1 MRQVMAALAVWLAC
15 VVTAFA
21 QTDNPV
27 AESAEA
33 TTTAL
38 NLAAPEA
45 LLDLGPSLS
54 ARNVN
59 DPSNPEDA
67 WFTVPVQNRGSTP
80 VIRILAAADRP
91 ELALAVTPPRTRPAL
106 IETATSNPDIVLER
120 APGYGEHTFRLVIP
134 PNNAGTLALHFQGVR
149 QAPSLHAWTEAALL
163 SHNQQYAILTGLVS
177 GLLIAATAFAA
188 GAAILSKRAFPRWA
202 ALFLAAVVVGELSRT
217 GFFDGSWLTTF
228 AGPYALSAFAL
239 SVGLACGIWLVDYVA
254 PFSSFSPLI
263 GRLRDWVAIA
273 ILLIGVA
280 AFVGA
285 PYAGVTVRAL
295 AVIAS
300 AAAAVYLAQC
310 GHLGI
315 SGARRLSP
323 AATIFA
329 LVSVAA
335 MLNAFGF
342 FGGNLVAPGAIGG
355 FSAAGAL
362 LIALATAIPMES
374 PAETLPE
381 PRKVERPERL
391 AKPERPER
399 IPAAA
404 PAGPVSDN
412 PSAQVRE
419 HAALSA
425 AHQGV
430 FDLDLHTGLVSLSA
444 EAAEL
449 LGLPAGAVELTRETW
464 SARIHSD
471 DRETFAI
478 AMESY
483 RNHPGVAFRIEFR
496 VRGQGGRTVWFEL
509 RATMTGQST
518 EAERCLGL
526 IADVT
531 ARKNAETS
539 DVAAGP
545 SDALTGLGTRAALIS
560 FLDAAPEGLKRSA
573 LALFDIE
580 RFKVI
585 NDSLGQNG
593 GDALLVALVER
604 IEAGLASKPGI
615 NRARLFRVGGG
626 MFAVTETDVPDP
638 ISFGRRIFDMMSAP
652 FFVNGR
658 EVYVQASVGVAIGAK
673 SDRGRDLLFNAERA
687 LGEAKREGGSRVA
700 LYTGALSK
708 QKTPDP
714 VALDTDLRRALERD
728 EIEVHYQP
736 IIRLKDGAIAG
747 FEALLRWRHPQTGMI
762 QPDEFVAHAEQ
773 SDLIVNLGRQALRQ
787 AAKDLSRW
795 QQFFPS
801 RPPLYVSVNVTWR
814 QIADEGFA
822 RELGAILKRSGLAKD
837 SLRLEIT
844 ESAVMAGAGAAEVGL
859 QRLKAMGA
867 SLAIDDFGTG
877 NSSLSQ
883 LARLPFDTIKIDR
896 SFMTSARQDAAGP
909 KVLASILSLAHELKL
924 AVVAEGIE
932 TDEDASL
939 LRNMGCEQGQGFLFG
954 APMPAAQIFGFI
966 AACKGQR
973 A

>member
-1 MRQVMAALAVWLAC
+1 MHRVISALAVWLAC
-15 VVTAFA
+15 VMTEFAATDELVT
-21 QTDNPV
+21 QST
-27 AESAEA
+27 EA

-59 DPSNPEDA
+59 DPTDPEDA
-67 WFTVPVQNRGSTP
+67 WFTVPVQNRSSTP
-80 VIRILAAADRP
+80 VIRVLAAADRP
-91 ELALAVTPPRTRPAL
+91 EAALAVKPPRTRPAL
-106 IETATSNPDIVLER
+106 IETASSNPDIVLER
-120 APGYGEHTFRLVIP
+120 SPGYGENTFRLVIP
-134 PNNAGTLALHFQGVR
+134 PNNAGTLALHFEGVR
-149 QAPSLHAWTEAALL
+149 QAPSLLAWTETALV
-163 SHNQQYAILTGLVS
+163 SHNQQYAILTGLVC

-202 ALFLAAVVVGELSRT
+202 ALFLAAVVIGELSRT
-217 GFFDGSWLTTF
+217 GFFDSSWLTAF

-254 PFSSFSPLI
+254 RFETFSPLM
-263 GRLRDWVAIA
+263 GLLRDWIAIA
-273 ILLIGVA
+273 ILLMGVA
-280 AFVGA
+280 AFVGI
-285 PYAGVTVRAL
+285 PYAGVMVRAL
-295 AVIAS
+295 AVIGS
-300 AAAAVYLAQC
+300 AAAAFYLAHC
-310 GHLGI
+310 GHLGV
-315 SGARRLSP
+315 SGARRLAP

-329 LVSVAA
+329 LVSAA
-335 MLNAFGF
+335 ATMNAFGF

-362 LIALATAIPMES
+362 LVALATAIPMDLVT
-374 PAETLPE
+374 ETLPE
-381 PRKVERPERL
+381 APKAERVPEKKI
-391 AKPERPER
+391 APPVPVAPVV
-399 IPAAA
+399 PAAPE
-404 PAGPVSDN
+404 PAQ
-412 PSAQVRE
+412 AQVRE
-419 HAALSA
+419 HDALSA
-425 AHQGV
+425 LHQGV
-430 FDLDLHTGLVSLSA
+430 FDLDLHTGLISLSA

-449 LGLPAGAVELTRETW
+449 LGLPAGAVELTRESW
-464 SARIHSD
+464 AARILPD
-471 DRETFAI
+471 DRETFAT
-478 AMESY
+478 AMDTY
-483 RNHPGVAFRIEFR
+483 RHHPGVAFRIEFR
-496 VRGQGGRTVWFEL
+496 VRGQAGRPNWFEL

-531 ARKNAETS
+531 ARKNAEPS
-539 DVAAGP
+539 EVVAGP
-545 SDALTGLGTRAALIS
+545 TDALTGLGTRAALIS
-560 FLDAAPEGLKRSA
+560 FLDVTPDGLKRWV

-580 RFKVI
+580 PFKAI
-585 NDSLGQNG
+585 NDSLGKSG
-593 GDALLVALVER
+593 GDQLLVAMVER
-604 IEAGLASKPGI
+604 IEAGLVSLPGV
-615 NRARLFRVGGG
+615 NRAKLFRVGGG
-626 MFAVTETDVPDP
+626 MFAVSEMDVQDA

-652 FFVNGR
+652 FFINGR
-658 EVYVQASVGVAIGAK
+658 EIYVQASVGVAVGSIA
-673 SDRGRDLLFNAERA
+673 DRGRDLLFNAERA

-700 LYTGALSK
+700 LYTGALAKPRS
-708 QKTPDP
+708 PDP

-787 AAKDLSRW
+787 AAKDLARW

-801 RPPLYVSVNVTWR
+801 QPPLYVSVNVTWR
-814 QIADEGFA
+814 QIADEGFS
-822 RELGAILKRSGLAKD
+822 RELGAILKRAGLAKD
-837 SLRLEIT
+837 SLRLEVT
-844 ESAVMAGAGAAEVGL
+844 ESAVMAGADGAEAGL

-896 SFMTSARQDAAGP
+896 SFMTSVRQDAAGP

-924 AVVAEGIE
+924 AVIAEGIE

-939 LRNMGCEQGQGFLFG
+939 LRAMGCEQGQGFLFG

-966 AACKGQR
+966 AACRGQK
-973 A
+973 AY

>member
-1 MRQVMAALAVWLAC
+1 MRRIISALAVWLAC
-15 VVTAFA
+15 AMTAFA
-21 QTDNPV
+21 ATDEPV
-27 AESAEA
+27 AESTEA

-54 ARNVN
+54 ARDVN
-59 DPSNPEDA
+59 DPSSPEDA
-67 WFTVPVQNRGSTP
+67 WFTVPVQNRSSTP
-80 VIRILAAADRP
+80 VIRVLVAADRP
-91 ELALAVTPPRTRPAL
+91 ESALAVRPPRTRPAL
-106 IETATSNPDIVLER
+106 IETASSNPDIVVER
-120 APGYGEHTFRLVIP
+120 SPGYGEHTYRLVIP

-149 QAPSLHAWTEAALL
+149 QAPSLLAWTEAALV
-163 SHNQQYAILTGLVS
+163 SHNQQYAILTGLVC

-217 GFFDGSWLTTF
+217 GFLDASWLTTF

-254 PFSSFSPLI
+254 RFESFSPAMGL
-263 GRLRDWVAIA
+263 LRDWIAIA

-280 AFVGA
+280 AFVGI

-295 AVIAS
+295 SVVGS
-300 AAAAVYLAQC
+300 AAAAFYLAHC

-315 SGARRLSP
+315 SGARRLAP

-329 LVSVAA
+329 LVTAAA

-342 FGGNLVAPGAIGG
+342 FGGNLVTPGAIGG

-362 LIALATAIPMES
+362 LVALATAIPMDQVV
-374 PAETLPE
+374 ETVPE
-381 PRKVERPERL
+381 PAKVERP
-391 AKPERPER
+391 PEKKTPPPM
-399 IPAAA
+399 PAAPVA
-404 PAGPVSDN
+404 PAAPVS
-412 PSAQVRE
+412 PAQGLVRE
-419 HAALSA
+419 QAALNAS
-425 AHQGV
+425 HQGV

-449 LGLPAGAVELTRETW
+449 LGLPSGAVELTRETW
-464 SARIHSD
+464 GARILPD

-483 RNHPGVAFRIEFR
+483 RHHPGVAFRIEFR
-496 VRGQGGRTVWFEL
+496 VRGPGGRIVWVEL

-526 IADVT
+526 LADVT
-531 ARKNAETS
+531 ARKS
-539 DVAAGP
+539 AAPQEAAPGP
-545 SDALTGLGTRAALIS
+545 TDALTGLGTRAALIS
-560 FLDAAPEGLKRSA
+560 FLDAAPEGLKRWV

-580 RFKVI
+580 PFKAI
-585 NDSLGQNG
+585 NDSLGKSG
-593 GDALLVALVER
+593 GDALLVAMVER
-604 IEAGLASKPGI
+604 IEAGLASLPGS
-615 NRARLFRVGGG
+615 NRAKPFRVGGG
-626 MFAVTETDVPDP
+626 MFAVTEMDVADA

-652 FFVNGR
+652 FFINGR
-658 EVYVQASVGVAIGAK
+658 EIYIQASVGVAVGSKA
-673 SDRGRDLLFNAERA
+673 DRGRDLLFNAERA
-687 LGEAKREGGSRVA
+687 LGEARREGGSRVA
-700 LYTGALSK
+700 LYTGALAK
-708 QKTPDP
+708 PRAPDP

-822 RELGAILKRSGLAKD
+822 RELGAILKRAGLAKD
-837 SLRLEIT
+837 SLRLEVT
-844 ESAVMAGAGAAEVGL
+844 ESAVMAGADGAEAGL
-859 QRLKAMGA
+859 QRLKMMGA

-896 SFMTSARQDAAGP
+896 SFMTSVRQDAAGP

-924 AVVAEGIE
+924 AVIAEGIE

-939 LRNMGCEQGQGFLFG
+939 LRAMGCEQGQGFLFG

-966 AACKGQR
+966 AACRGQK

>member
-21 QTDNPV
+21 QTDDPV
-27 AESAEA
+27 ADSAEA

-67 WFTVPVQNRGSTP
+67 WFTVPVQNRSSSP
-80 VIRILAAADRP
+80 VIRVLAAADRP

-106 IETATSNPDIVLER
+106 IETASSNPDIVLER
-120 APGYGEHTFRLVIP
+120 APGYGEHMFRLVIP
-134 PNNAGTLALHFQGVR
+134 PNNAGTLALHFEGVR

-188 GAAILSKRAFPRWA
+188 GAAILTKRAFPRWA
-202 ALFLAAVVVGELSRT
+202 ALFLASVVVGELSRT
-217 GFFDGSWLTTF
+217 GFFDASWLTTF

-239 SVGLACGIWLVDYVA
+239 SVGFACGIWLVDYVA
-254 PFSSFSPLI
+254 PFSSFSPVI

-273 ILLIGVA
+273 ILMIGVA
-280 AFVGA
+280 AFVGV

-295 AVIAS
+295 AVIGS
-300 AAAAVYLAQC
+300 SAAAVYLARC
-310 GHLGI
+310 GHLGV

-329 LVSVAA
+329 LVTVAA

-362 LIALATAIPMES
+362 LVALATAIPMES
-374 PAETLPE
+374 PAESLPE
-381 PRKVERPERL
+381 PRKPER
-391 AKPERPER
+391 AERPER
-399 IPAAA
+399 IPPAA
-404 PAGPVSDN
+404 PAAPVTGN
-412 PSAQVRE
+412 AVTQVRE

-464 SARIHSD
+464 SARIHPD

-496 VRGQGGRTVWFEL
+496 VHGQAGRTVWFEL

-580 RFKVI
+580 RFKAI

-638 ISFGRRIFDMMSAP
+638 VSFGRRIFDMMSAP

-658 EVYVQASVGVAIGAK
+658 EVYVQASVGVAVGLK

-700 LYTGALSK
+700 LYTGTLPK
-708 QKTPDP
+708 RQTPDP

-762 QPDEFVAHAEQ
+762 RPDEFVAHAEQ

-814 QIADEGFA
+814 QIADDGFA
-822 RELGAILKRSGLAKD
+822 RELGAILKRTGLAKD

-844 ESAVMAGAGAAEVGL
+844 ESAVMAGAESAEVGL
-859 QRLKAMGA
+859 RRLKAMGA

-924 AVVAEGIE
+924 AVVAEGVE

>member
-21 QTDNPV
+21 QTDNPL

-67 WFTVPVQNRGSTP
+67 WFTVPVQNRSSSP
-80 VIRILAAADRP
+80 VIRVLAAADGP
-91 ELALAVTPPRTRPAL
+91 EAALAVTPPRTRPAL
-106 IETATSNPDIVLER
+106 IETASSNPDIVLER
-120 APGYGEHTFRLVIP
+120 APGYGEHMFRLVIP

-254 PFSSFSPLI
+254 SFGSFSPLL
-263 GRLRDWVAIA
+263 GRLRDWIAIA

-280 AFVGA
+280 AFVGV

-295 AVIAS
+295 AVIGS
-300 AAAAVYLAQC
+300 AAAAVYLAHC

-315 SGARRLSP
+315 SGARRLAP

-329 LVSVAA
+329 LVTVAA

-362 LIALATAIPMES
+362 LVALATAIPME
-374 PAETLPE
+374 PVTETLPE
-381 PRKVERPERL
+381 PRKVERPE
-391 AKPERPER
+391 KS
-399 IPAAA
+399 PAAA
-404 PAGPVSDN
+404 PVLAP
-412 PSAQVRE
+412 AQAARDTAVAPVRE
-419 HAALSA
+419 RPALTAS
-425 AHQGV
+425 HQGA
-430 FDLDLHTGLVSLSA
+430 FDVDLHTGLVSLSA

-464 SARIHSD
+464 SARIHPD

-483 RNHPGVAFRIEFR
+483 RHHPGVAFRIEFR
-496 VRGQGGRTVWFEL
+496 LRGQGGRTVWFEL

-539 DVAAGP
+539 EVAAGP

-580 RFKVI
+580 RFKAI

-652 FFVNGR
+652 FFINGR
-658 EVYVQASVGVAIGAK
+658 EVYVQASVGVAVGSK

-700 LYTGALSK
+700 LYTGALPK
-708 QKTPDP
+708 KKTPDP

-736 IIRLKDGAIAG
+736 IIRLRDGAIAG

-822 RELGAILKRSGLAKD
+822 RELGAILKRAGLAKD

-909 KVLASILSLAHELKL
+909 KVLASILSLADELKL

-932 TDEDASL
+932 TDEDAAL
-939 LRNMGCEQGQGFLFG
+939 LRNMGCQQGQGFLFG